1 MTDWHKAADA
11 LTAQPLFQSVS
22 TSDLARFL
30 SRIEILD
37 FDHDEALH
45 VADVEAEYSYFVLE
59 CRLDVAGISGGH
71 SEIREGFLGEEAAI
85 GLDTYLAKAGSEMWG
100 NEMIHEGALF

>member
-22 TSDLARFL
+22 ASDLARFL
-30 SRIEILD
+30 SRIAILD

-45 VADVEAEYSYFVLE
+45 VADVEAEYSYLVLE
-59 CRLDVAGISGGH
+59 GRFDVAGISGGH
-71 SEIREGFLGEEAAI
+71 SEISEGFLGEEAAI

-100 NEMIHEGALF
+100 SVMIHEGALF